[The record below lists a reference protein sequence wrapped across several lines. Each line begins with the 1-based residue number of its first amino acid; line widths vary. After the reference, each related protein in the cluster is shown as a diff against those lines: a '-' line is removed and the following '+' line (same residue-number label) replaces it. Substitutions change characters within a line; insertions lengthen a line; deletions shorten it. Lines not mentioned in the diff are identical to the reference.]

1 MLLQPMQHLQQAAV
15 AAACPFSSAAGAKKT
30 ENNMQLQFYA
40 DPCEPDI
47 DADLRAKER
56 DPREHPDAQY
66 MSTTQKGHISPS
78 IRAELVLWM
87 DAFARHL
94 GDLPQGTLCRAV
106 AYLDRVLTVRPVPSH
121 DEALRLVAA
130 AIVSLAAKYE
140 ETSSERRLDADA
152 EVVEEFV
159 GTTVAAVEA
168 MERELVMD
176 LDCVMDGPTAFTF
189 VERFTRF
196 FKRKDEF
203 LVRTLALRLV
213 DLTLPEFRFVGKI
226 LPSAVA
232 ASALFLARQIL
243 AVPLSNHPEEL
254 TGYKAVELMG
264 CIEAMAMLMPEP
276 KP

>member
-15 AAACPFSSAAGAKKT
+15 VAACPFSSAAGAKKT

-130 AIVSLAAKYE
+130 AAVSLAVKYE
-140 ETSSERRLDADA
+140 QTSSERRLDADA

-243 AVPLSNHPEEL
+243 AVPLSN
-254 TGYKAVELMG
+254 KV
-264 CIEAMAMLMPEP
+264 
-276 KP
+276 